1 MFDIGANVGQM
12 SSLLLKLGARVVSL
26 EPNKLCHPALQYQC
40 GKNPDFS
47 LVEKAVSNEPGMAT
61 LHFEGTAS
69 TASLRSDWEWLKP
82 RKNRTVQTCDVPVTT
97 IDALIAEYGLPDY
110 CKIDVE
116 GFELECI
123 QGMSQPVPLL
133 SFEYHRAELRN
144 ARACLEALSKLSPIA
159 TNITT
164 LDHAEFAFA
173 DWRSSDETIS
183 YIFDNP
189 AIHAGDIFVRSAI
202 SNQTSDAA
210 EMAGIQSTGVK
221 MTSSS
226 SLS

>member
-82 RKNRTVQTCDVPVTT
+82 RKNRTVQTCD
-97 IDALIAEYGLPDY
+97 
-110 CKIDVE
+110 
-116 GFELECI
+116 
-123 QGMSQPVPLL
+123 
-133 SFEYHRAELRN
+133 
-144 ARACLEALSKLSPIA
+144 
-159 TNITT
+159 
-164 LDHAEFAFA
+164 
-173 DWRSSDETIS
+173 
-183 YIFDNP
+183 
-189 AIHAGDIFVRSAI
+189 
-202 SNQTSDAA
+202 
-210 EMAGIQSTGVK
+210 
-221 MTSSS
+221 
-226 SLS
+226 